1 MDQLAIINNKY
12 SPPLLKKIRERLFH
26 WIRLTGRPVVKVYNG
41 YGGNGEIVVY
51 GHVLR
56 ISPLPRKKYR
66 RNIWTNTLA
75 LLRLF
80 IVKPIPGARVHL
92 SYEGQLIENT
102 AEKDGFFRFQWK
114 PAIMPAPGW
123 HKIEV
128 YLADG
133 VVKKY
138 YGEVKGIGEI
148 YIPYSRQYGIISD
161 IDDTFLISHSSN
173 LRKRLFVL
181 FTENAYTRM
190 PFEGVVKHY
199 QSLSYAG
206 TIENE
211 PNPFFY
217 VSSSE
222 WNLYDYINDFSA
234 KNKLPKGIYL
244 LNQMKSFSQIWK
256 TGQNNHSTKFMRISR
271 VLEAFPNQDFILLG
285 DDSQQD
291 PFIYASIVEHFR
303 DQIKAVYLR
312 NVFEKN
318 MEKVKEAIAKM
329 EAAQIPVCHF
339 KHSEDA
345 IKHSAKLGLFN
356 V

>member
-1 MDQLAIINNKY
+1 MDQPTVISNKY
-12 SPPLLKKIRERLFH
+12 SSSLIKKIRDKLFY
-26 WIRLTGRPVVKVYNG
+26 WMRLTNRPVVKVYNG
-41 YGGNGEIVVY
+41 YVGNGEIVVY
-51 GHVLR
+51 GHVL
-56 ISPLPRKKYR
+56 ILSPLARKKYR

-80 IVKPIPGARVHL
+80 IIKPIPGAKVQMK
-92 SYEGQLIENT
+92 YDGELIET
-102 AEKDGFFRFQWK
+102 IAENDGFFKFQWK
-114 PAIMPAPGW
+114 PAAIPPPGW

-128 YLADG
+128 FLAAG
-133 VVKKY
+133 VVKEY
-138 YGEVKGIGEI
+138 YGEIKGIGEI
-148 YIPYSRQYGIISD
+148 YMPYIRQYAIVSD

-244 LNQMKSFSQIWK
+244 LNQIKSFSQIWK

-271 VLEAFPNQDFILLG
+271 ILEAFPQQDFILLG

-303 DQIKAVYLR
+303 EQIKAVYLR

-318 MEKVKEAIAKM
+318 VGKVKEAIAQM
-329 EAAQIPVCHF
+329 EARQISVCHF
-339 KHSEDA
+339 KHSSDA
-345 IKHSAKLGLFN
+345 IKHSIEIGLA
-356 V
+356 

>member
-1 MDQLAIINNKY
+1 MDQSTVINNKY
-12 SPPLLKKIRERLFH
+12 SPPLLKKIRERLFR
-26 WIRLTGRPVVKVYNG
+26 WIRLTNRPVVKIYNG

-51 GHVLR
+51 GHVL
-56 ISPLPRKKYR
+56 ILSPLPRKKYR

-75 LLRLF
+75 LIRLF
-80 IVKPIPGARVHL
+80 IIKPVPGAKVRL
-92 SYEGQLIENT
+92 LYNGQVIENI
-102 AEKDGFFRFQWK
+102 AGNDGFFKFQWE
-114 PAIMPAPGW
+114 PATMPAPGW

-128 YLADG
+128 YLAEG

-138 YGEVKGIGEI
+138 YGEIKGIGEI
-148 YIPYSRQYGIISD
+148 YVPYIHQYAIISD

-181 FTENAYTRM
+181 LTENAYTRM

-199 QSLSYAG
+199 QSLAYAG
-206 TIENE
+206 TIEKE

-234 KNKLPKGIYL
+234 KNELPKGIYL
-244 LNQMKSFSQIWK
+244 LNQMKTFSQIWQ
-256 TGQNNHSTKFMRISR
+256 TGQNNHSAKFMRISR
-271 VLEAFPNQDFILLG
+271 ILEAFPKQGFILLG

-291 PFIYASIVEHFR
+291 PFIYASIVEHFHE
-303 DQIKAVYLR
+303 QVKAVYLR

-318 MEKVKEAIAKM
+318 MEKVKEAIIKI
-329 EAAQIPVCHF
+329 EALQIPVCHF
-339 KHSEDA
+339 KHSADA
-345 IKHSAKLGLFN
+345 IKHSAGIGLFM
-356 V
+356 